1 MADFGVLQGQPNFFQ
16 TALLGLQAGQ
26 KVAEQNRLDAAMQGV
41 DLARPETILP
51 VLKLDPQ
58 TGMGLLKAH
67 DTQVAADRESAG
79 RTAFSNYL
87 LSRFSPSKGGDP
99 ASTVTAPTLPMASPS
114 GAVTTP
120 GADAPPSAM
129 IPAAATGA
137 VAPPALPGSAPAMSV
152 DTLRPLFMAQE
163 SSGNYSAVNK
173 DTGALGAYQVM
184 PDTARALA
192 RRVGLAWQPGL
203 MTGTSPTAKEYQDK
217 IGGAAI
223 QDAIDN
229 SGGDPHTAFSYYYGG
244 SDRSKW
250 GPQTRRY
257 AGEMMDR
264 LGGAQPQAPTTPSGQ
279 PLTMETAP
287 VIPQLSD
294 EAKALIQ
301 ADPDLY
307 LKTQASLAQIDETRL
322 RAVGDA
328 AEAQGAVAA
337 AIKDQNI
344 PYAQRRAFIQAQL
357 PYLSQHGVTA
367 EMVAGFDP
375 TDANVN
381 AQLVEALGVK
391 GWQTAK
397 NTEADNAR
405 ADKAAALTER
415 NVTSEIASRAAR
427 DQRETTRF
435 NERPEATTGKISG
448 AFPTPGSKAEYDAL
462 PHGAHY
468 YRKGSLRIKS

>member
-1 MADFGVLQGQPNFFQ
+1 MADFGILQGQPNFFQ

-26 KVAEQNRLDAAMQGV
+26 KIAAQNRLDAAMQGV
-41 DLARPETILP
+41 DLTKPETLLP

-58 TGMGLLKAH
+58 TGLGLLKAH
-67 DTQVAADRESAG
+67 DTQVAADREAAG
-79 RTAFSNYL
+79 RTALSQFL
-87 LSRFSPSKGGDP
+87 LGRFSPAKGGDP
-99 ASTVTAPTLPMASPS
+99 ASTVTAPTLSMASPA
-114 GAVTTP
+114 GAVT
-120 GADAPPSAM
+120 APPSAM
-129 IPAAATGA
+129 IPASSTDAAPVQPGNA
-137 VAPPALPGSAPAMSV
+137 PALSV

-163 SSGNYSAVNK
+163 SGGRYHVVNK

-184 PDTARALA
+184 PDTAKALA
-192 RRVGLAWQPGL
+192 GKLGLGWQPGL
-203 MTGTSPTAKEYQDK
+203 MTGTTPAAKAYQDK

-229 SGGDPHTAFSYYYGG
+229 SGGDPRTAFSYYYGG

-250 GPQTRRY
+250 GPKTRAY

-264 LGGAQPQAPTTPSGQ
+264 LGSTPNQPQAPTTPSGQ

-287 VIPQLSD
+287 VMSQLSD
-294 EAKALIQ
+294 EARALIQ
-301 ADPDLY
+301 ADPELY
-307 LKTQASLAQIDETRL
+307 LKTQASLATIDDTRL
-322 RAVGDA
+322 KAVGDA

-344 PYAQRRAFIQAQL
+344 PYEQRRAFIQSQAA
-357 PYLSQHGVTA
+357 YLGQHGVTP
-367 EMVAGFDP
+367 EMIAGFDP

-405 ADKAAALTER
+405 ADRVDSRAER
-415 NVTSEIASRAAR
+415 NTTSEITAR
-427 DQRETTRF
+427 DEKRTQDRVRF
-435 NERPEATTGKISG
+435 NERDKDRAAAAAANVPKNTDDLN
-448 AFPTPGSKAEYDAL
+448 Y
-462 PHGAHY
+462 
-468 YRKGSLRIKS
+468 